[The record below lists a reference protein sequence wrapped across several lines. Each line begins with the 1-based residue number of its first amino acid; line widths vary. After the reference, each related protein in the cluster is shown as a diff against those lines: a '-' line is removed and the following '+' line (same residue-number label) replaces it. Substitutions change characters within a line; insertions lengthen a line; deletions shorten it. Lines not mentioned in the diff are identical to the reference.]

1 MGVHFDW
8 ALWMLFAFWLTGIYF
23 SFGPHFTS
31 HYPPRKKHCHI
42 SRLTCPVEKRQRRND
57 AATPKTPTWES
68 IGCRRDG
75 CASFQRKI
83 YNYNPL
89 LVGSHTLV
97 HFEGLV
103 SVLLGKS
110 FFFFIFRVGNC
121 ELQRKLCEKRDWFA
135 WDWKRVS
142 RVALCRWGHVG
153 YDLSGMRLRD
163 GGPGPPNLV
172 TCVTVFY
179 FLVSLSLNGIV
190 LAEKSKSCK

>member
-42 SRLTCPVEKRQRRND
+42 SRLTLTCPVEKRQRRND

-110 FFFFIFRVGNC
+110 VFSSFSGLEIASYSENYVKNGTGLRGTEKEYREWHYVVGDM
-121 ELQRKLCEKRDWFA
+121 LVMIWVA
-135 WDWKRVS
+135 WDWGTG
-142 RVALCRWGHVG
+142 AQA
-153 YDLSGMRLRD
+153 
-163 GGPGPPNLV
+163 PP
-172 TCVTVFY
+172 
-179 FLVSLSLNGIV
+179 I
-190 LAEKSKSCK
+190 